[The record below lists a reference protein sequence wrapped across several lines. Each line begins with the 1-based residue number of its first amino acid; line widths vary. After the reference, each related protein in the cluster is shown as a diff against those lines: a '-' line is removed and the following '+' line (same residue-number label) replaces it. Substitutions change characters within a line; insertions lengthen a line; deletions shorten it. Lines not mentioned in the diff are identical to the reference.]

1 MKSMQI
7 KVNGDKGDLSAMLL
21 SAERY
26 ALGRQTY
33 IVEWTCEFISN
44 NLHLILERDKKVM
57 IRDIKEQEKY
67 GYGQQC
73 DTESWINLLMIL
85 ENDLLEKG
93 AEE

>member
-1 MKSMQI
+1 MKTQI
-7 KVNGDKGDLSAMLL
+7 NGTKSDISAMLL

-33 IVEWTCEFISN
+33 IVDWTCEFISN

-67 GYGQQC
+67 GYGQQIDEEC
-73 DTESWINLLMIL
+73 WLKLLSIL
-85 ENDLLEKG
+85 EKDLLEKG
-93 AEE
+93 EEE